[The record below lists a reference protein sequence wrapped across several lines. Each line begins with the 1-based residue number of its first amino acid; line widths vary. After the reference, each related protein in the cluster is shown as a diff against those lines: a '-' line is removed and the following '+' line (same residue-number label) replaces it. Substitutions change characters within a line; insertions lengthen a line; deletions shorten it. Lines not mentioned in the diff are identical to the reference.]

1 MQMYKENAS
10 LQNHY
15 PLKNKIKWITHA
27 RNARGS
33 VFDTNIYNYICLLY
47 A

>member
-15 PLKNKIKWITHA
+15 PLKNKIKWITHVKMQKGNEILNECIIA
-27 RNARGS
+27 S
-33 VFDTNIYNYICLLY
+33 I
-47 A
+47 

>member
-15 PLKNKIKWITHA
+15 PLKNKIKWITHVGE
-27 RNARGS
+27 RKGKIFS
-33 VFDTNIYNYICLLY
+33 TNYIITLV
-47 A
+47 